1 MTTPEPDGQGTPDAS
16 DATPPGGGEVWL
28 KFLADDER
36 AIRESAPKEPSARE
50 RASARP
56 PRRLDANRQHT
67 RGPRPDHTPAD
78 DRTKAVGE
86 LWQPEGPGPAW
97 RELDGADRLRRAG
110 RMIATVAVIGLAL
123 GVWSLLSTTAGT
135 PSDEP
140 DVHTV
145 QELEEAPAPVP
156 AASPAPP
163 RSTAVESASAT
174 PIG

>member
-1 MTTPEPDGQGTPDAS
+1 MTTPEPDGQGTPDES
-16 DATPPGGGEVWL
+16 DATPGAGEVWL
-28 KFLADDER
+28 KFLTDDEH
-36 AIRESAPKEPSARE
+36 AIRESAPKELSARE

-56 PRRLDANRQHT
+56 PRRLDANLQHT
-67 RGPRPDHTPAD
+67 RGPRPDHNPAD
-78 DRTKAVGE
+78 DRTQAVGE

-97 RELDGADRLRRAG
+97 RELDGAARLRRAG
-110 RMIATVAVIGLAL
+110 RVIATVTVVALAL

-135 PSDEP
+135 PSGEP

-163 RSTAVESASAT
+163 RSTPVESASAT
-174 PIG
+174 AIG